1 MHDNNNVLVVE
12 QDGGVLTLTMNR
24 PDTLNAFNR
33 EMLIALREAF
43 ERAASDDSV
52 RCIILTGAG
61 KGFSSGADL
70 NNLRDQYADGGT
82 PTLGPYVRELYSPL
96 VLAIRTIEKP
106 VIAALNGVAAGA
118 GASMAL
124 ACDLRIASERASI
137 VEAFVRV
144 GLIPDSGGTVILP
157 LLVGLA
163 KASELAF
170 TGARI
175 SAEEALR
182 LGLVNR
188 VVGVDDLVPETLKWA
203 HELAALPTRA
213 IGLTKRGFNHALLPA
228 LEELLEYEAQ
238 LMEEAGR
245 SHDHREGVIAF
256 LEKRTPQFT
265 GR

>member
-1 MHDNNNVLVVE
+1 MDNTNEVLVVE
-12 QDGGVLTLTMNR
+12 QDGGVLMLTMNR
-24 PDTLNAFNR
+24 PETLNAFNHD
-33 EMLIALREAF
+33 LLVGLRAAF

-70 NNLRDQYADGGT
+70 NNLRERYADGET
-82 PTLGPYVRELYSPL
+82 PSLGPYVRELYSPL
-96 VLAIRTIEKP
+96 VMAIRTIEKP

-124 ACDLRIASERASI
+124 ACDLRIASEKASI
-137 VEAFVRV
+137 VEAFVRI

-170 TGARI
+170 TGTRI
-175 SAEEALR
+175 SADEALG

-203 HELAALPTRA
+203 HELAAMPTRA
-213 IGLTKRGFNHALLPA
+213 IGLTKRGFNRSLLPA
-228 LEELLEYEAQ
+228 LEELLEHEAQ
-238 LMEEAGR
+238 LMDEAGR
-245 SHDHREGVIAF
+245 SHDHREGVMAF
-256 LEKRTPQFT
+256 LEKRPPEFT
-265 GR
+265 GQ